1 MSTPESIAAAFAKG
15 LVEGMLGNGKEK
27 AVRPKVVKQD
37 DVRQAVA
44 DFLKPMMDEPTPE
57 QMDIFARDAENS
69 PPDPVAEMTLRRV
82 EEARMRHEQQT
93 AEEENSRPDMFDP
106 NSPSLSPWTSP
117 R

>member
-1 MSTPESIAAAFAKG
+1 VSTPESIAAAFAKG

-57 QMDIFARDAENS
+57 QMDIFARDIETG
-69 PPDPVAEMTLRRV
+69 PPDPIAEMTLRKV
-82 EEARMRHEQQT
+82 QEARDRAEAQAQ
-93 AEEENSRPDMFDP
+93 EEENPRPVDYDP
-106 NSPSLSPWTSP
+106 NAPELSRWTTP